1 MKVRGPAT
9 LGFFHGLV
17 DLVPSLDKVFEEHPR
32 TATVFEG
39 TSKTVQ
45 NELLDCMASV
55 IRERIVEELLHQIMP
70 YVDMMYQKLQ
80 KRYTDMVFIIIPAE
94 LHQQCSGHQGPK
106 LLSTAAARS
115 TRYHKVKE
123 KKRSRGCQ
131 KRYLYSLMT
140 NDNKLVSQKTTMQK
154 NCDHHFPVQDHDK
167 MYMTF
172 QGTSNNYCLCP
183 LTPFYLTSSY
193 FSVVVNKTVKRYTE
207 NRCSVAS
214 GQLLKTAKNLWK
226 SMPTELKLYVYKYTV
241 HVCKNVKEMLSK
253 EIGVKKTEIN
263 CSALH
268 EAL

>member
-94 LHQQCSGHQGPK
+94 LHQQCSGHQVRDRSSSQQQQQEAPGLISIVVMVALRGTNIAEMMGGVA
-106 LLSTAAARS
+106 LLIR
-115 TRYHKVKE
+115 
-123 KKRSRGCQ
+123 
-131 KRYLYSLMT
+131 
-140 NDNKLVSQKTTMQK
+140 
-154 NCDHHFPVQDHDK
+154 
-167 MYMTF
+167 
-172 QGTSNNYCLCP
+172 
-183 LTPFYLTSSY
+183 
-193 FSVVVNKTVKRYTE
+193 
-207 NRCSVAS
+207 
-214 GQLLKTAKNLWK
+214 
-226 SMPTELKLYVYKYTV
+226 
-241 HVCKNVKEMLSK
+241 
-253 EIGVKKTEIN
+253 
-263 CSALH
+263 
-268 EAL
+268 